1 MTINEFVTATARLE
15 TYFDKEYKQEQLKI
29 MHEELKDYEINRY
42 KQLISLAIKECKFLP
57 KVADFIRIDHENPAK
72 RNIEVIE
79 KIECK
84 KCGSTGYIPYTK
96 KISNGTKKLYYTYA
110 SVCDCGNI
118 KQYKGWEM
126 EEKENRSEYYMPL
139 AKELG
144 LI

>member
-1 MTINEFVTATARLE
+1 MTIAEFVSATGRLE
-15 TYFDKEYKQEQLKI
+15 TYFAKEYTQEQLKI
-29 MHEELKDYEINRY
+29 MHEELKDYELTRY
-42 KQLISLAIKECKFLP
+42 KQLISLAIKECKYLP
-57 KVADFIRIDHENPAK
+57 KVADFTRIDSENPAK
-72 RNIEVIE
+72 KNLEEIE

-84 KCGSTGYIPYTK
+84 KCGSTGCIPYTK
-96 KISNGTKKLYYTYA
+96 KIKNGTKDLYYTYA

-126 EEKENRSEYYMPL
+126 EEKENRSDYYMPL